1 MARLTGRGVRFWTF
15 PGLSSSMARETV
27 VWRTTEQMSR
37 FFYMALGWGAVG
49 LGLLGLV
56 LPVLPTTPFLL
67 VAAFAFGKSSP
78 KARNWL
84 VEHKHFGPT
93 IRDWEERGAISR
105 RAKLLATSMMAL
117 VLAFSIW
124 KGLPLWALCLQ
135 VTLISAG
142 AAFVLTRPD

>member
-1 MARLTGRGVRFWTF
+1 
-15 PGLSSSMARETV
+15 
-27 VWRTTEQMSR
+27 MSK

-49 LGLLGLV
+49 LGLLGVV

-78 KARNWL
+78 TARNWL
-84 VEHKHFGPT
+84 IEHAHFGPT

-105 RAKLLATSMMAL
+105 RAKVLATSMMAL
-117 VLAFSIW
+117 VLAVSIW
-124 KGLPLWALCLQ
+124 KGLPLWVLILQ
-135 VTLISAG
+135 GGLITAG